1 MGDKGLLILKI
12 AGATLTFGATVVM
25 AVVNY
30 KDPNKLVDVLKEA
43 IHAVKQ

>member
-1 MGDKGLLILKI
+1 MGDKGLMILKI
-12 AGATLTFGATVVM
+12 TGATLTFGAAVVM

-43 IHAVKQ
+43 IKVVKQ